1 MSMKIKVSALL
12 VALLITLVEDMTK
25 KMHSKLVVEIIDIH
39 WVWSITTNSL
49 LKNICSVYIW
59 TGCKVVL

>member
-12 VALLITLVEDMTK
+12 VALLITLIEDMTK

-39 WVWSITTNSL
+39 CV
-49 LKNICSVYIW
+49 
-59 TGCKVVL
+59 